1 MPAFTFGWVT
11 RSVMPAAR
19 RGVAMTMAAVC
30 IVMTGCAGRPVGVM
44 QPTGQ
49 TVAGATPVNMLVAT
63 TRAPDKDP
71 AILFSGER
79 GSGLHLDAVTVS
91 IPPKENR
98 AIGQVQWPKKLPANP
113 SKDFT
118 TVSVKPLDA
127 KGEGRQWV
135 QGHLPKNRRV
145 MLFVHGFNNRYEDA
159 VYRFA
164 QIVHDSGADVAPIVF
179 TWPSRASI
187 FDYAYDKES
196 TNYSRDAL
204 EDLLQ
209 LLSDDTSADE
219 ITIMAHSMGTW
230 LAVEA
235 LRQMAIRD
243 GEVSPKIKNVI
254 LASPDLDIDVFGQQM
269 AALRG
274 KGPHFTIFV
283 SQDDRALSVSRRLSG
298 NIDRLGQ
305 IDPSAEPY
313 RSALERAGI
322 TVIDL
327 TRMKSGDRLNHGKFA
342 ESPEV
347 VRLIGD
353 RLVSGQTITD
363 SEVGFGEAV
372 GSVAFGAAQ
381 TVGSAASVVVST
393 PIAVFDPR
401 TRRNYGRQFERLGDS
416 VGNTLTSVNTVE
428 QSLGGSV
435 QRGAAGITNC
445 SLIRDRAYVNDCSPQ
460 GSR

>member
-1 MPAFTFGWVT
+1 M
-11 RSVMPAAR
+11 
-19 RGVAMTMAAVC
+19 
-30 IVMTGCAGRPVGVM
+30 
-44 QPTGQ
+44 
-49 TVAGATPVNMLVAT
+49 
-63 TRAPDKDP
+63 
-71 AILFSGER
+71 
-79 GSGLHLDAVTVS
+79 
-91 IPPKENR
+91 
-98 AIGQVQWPKKLPANP
+98 
-113 SKDFT
+113 
-118 TVSVKPLDA
+118 
-127 KGEGRQWV
+127 RQ
-135 QGHLPKNRRV
+135 HLPKKRRV
-145 MLFVHGFNNRYEDA
+145 MVFVHGFNNRYEDA

-164 QIVHDSGADVAPIVF
+164 QIIHDSGADVAPIVF

-209 LLSDDTSADE
+209 LLANDTSADE

-243 GEVSPKIKNVI
+243 GAVSPKIKNVI

-269 AALRG
+269 VALRN
-274 KGPHFTIFV
+274 KAPHFTIFV

-305 IDPSAEPY
+305 IDPAAEPY
-313 RSALERAGI
+313 RSALEKAGI

-347 VRLIGD
+347 VRLIGS
-353 RLVSGQTITD
+353 RLVAGQTITD

-381 TVGSAASVVVST
+381 TVGSAASVVVSA

-416 VGNTLTSVNTVE
+416 VGNTLSSVNTVE
-428 QSLGGSV
+428 HSLGADIR
-435 QRGAAGITNC
+435 RGPVGITNC
-445 SLIRDRAYVNDCSPQ
+445 SIIRDRSHMEDCGTR